1 MYIRPFEKVIFL
13 PETSVKYKEAFNKMH
28 LRMFKEIS
36 NPCTNPKIT
45 QNIYNPSQAPDKQA
59 TLSAQTQPL
68 LSTKVAPLHS
78 MNVFLF
84 LTQALFPHQHQ
95 KIYLFDL
102 HRKIPRWTPLTRGGT
117 LFQTLSWTRRRR
129 GRNHHHS
136 FSLPLTATRPGC
148 ASESQ
153 RCPRET
159 GRKRVTGVDFFSLR
173 SAKLVNFK
181 THFFIA
187 NNAKNLPKNVTIG
200 SAHRSAHFGDIF
212 VPNLFTVALFSA
224 RNLWE
229 GNFPSFASQKRRSC
243 QTASPIE
250 DEWCEWNERAGCGTP
265 KWRRPQLG
273 CGWER
278 TREEN
283 E

>member
-1 MYIRPFEKVIFL
+1 MDSTHERGHTFSNFVVN
-13 PETSVKYKEAFNKMH
+13 TSSS
-28 LRMFKEIS
+28 R
-36 NPCTNPKIT
+36 
-45 QNIYNPSQAPDKQA
+45 
-59 TLSAQTQPL
+59 
-68 LSTKVAPLHS
+68 
-78 MNVFLF
+78 
-84 LTQALFPHQHQ
+84 
-95 KIYLFDL
+95 
-102 HRKIPRWTPLTRGGT
+102 RK
-117 LFQTLSWTRRRR
+117 
-129 GRNHHHS
+129 NHHHS

-181 THFFIA
+181 THFFTA

-250 DEWCEWNERAGCGTP
+250 DE
-265 KWRRPQLG
+265 
-273 CGWER
+273 
-278 TREEN
+278 
-283 E
+283 